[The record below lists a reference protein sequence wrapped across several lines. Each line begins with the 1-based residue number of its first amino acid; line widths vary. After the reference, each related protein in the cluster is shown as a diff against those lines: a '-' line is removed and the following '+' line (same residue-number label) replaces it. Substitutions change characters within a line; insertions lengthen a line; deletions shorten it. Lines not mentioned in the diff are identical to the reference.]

1 MRGTT
6 DRSRRTTARRPEWIA
21 PTGQPGVPFGRLVTV
36 EVRKLTDTRAGRWL
50 LIAILA
56 LTPLIVAIML
66 ITAAPQDLTYDK
78 FVDFTQTP
86 QKILLPILGIL
97 TITSEWSQR
106 TGLVTFT
113 LAPHRGRVLLAKAT
127 ATAIL
132 GLVVIALAF
141 GAAAVANLLAV
152 TLRHG
157 SGSWAFGAG
166 GFRDI
171 TIVQLTGLAQGLA
184 FGMLLLSSAAAIVA
198 YYLLPN
204 LSSFLV
210 NAIPALKGGKEWF
223 DLNSAQGALY
233 THDMSG
239 RAWAQLLVAVLIW
252 VILPSALGVIRV
264 LRSEISSS

>member
-1 MRGTT
+1 MSTT
-6 DRSRRTTARRPEWIA
+6 GWSQSATARRPESIA
-21 PTGQPGVPFGRLVTV
+21 LTGRPGVPFRRLVKV
-36 EVRKLTDTRAGRWL
+36 ELRKLTDTRAGRWL

-56 LTPLIVAIML
+56 LTPLIIAIML
-66 ITAAPQDLTYDK
+66 ITAAPQDLTYEK
-78 FVDFTQTP
+78 LINFTQTP

-113 LAPHRGRVLLAKAT
+113 LAPQRGRVLLAKAS
-127 ATAIL
+127 ATGIL

-141 GAAAVANLLAV
+141 GAAAVGNLLAV
-152 TLRHG
+152 ALRNG
-157 SGSWAFGAG
+157 NGSWAFGAG

-184 FGMLLLSSAAAIVA
+184 FGMLLLSSAAAIAA

-210 NAIPALKGGKEWF
+210 NVVPALKEGKEWF
-223 DLNSAQGALY
+223 DLNSAQSALY
-233 THDMSG
+233 THEMTG
-239 RAWAQLLVAVLIW
+239 HAWVQLLVAVLIW
-252 VILPSALGVIRV
+252 VILPLALGVIRV